1 MCFRVRVGKVL
12 MLTEGELPPTGAY
25 LPVYESVVCMKFCP
39 DRTEEC
45 KLFRRQLSFV
55 VLWVTA

>member
-1 MCFRVRVGKVL
+1 

-25 LPVYESVVCMKFCP
+25 LPVYESVVCMKCCP

-45 KLFRRQLSFV
+45 KLFRRQISFV